1 MKTVVADYKTLVLCL
16 RIVPVLGTPVRLT
29 RYPRNLTMSNGQVYV
44 TGSGYDFSG
53 YTAESSMAA
62 SALDLEGILGIAGI
76 GRDQIASGIYDNARA
91 YLFATSFLN
100 PVEDEEPIVASLL
113 GKTALL
119 NNRYRMEEM
128 AIVDALGQSTTDTYT
143 ANCQNTLGGQ
153 EFGGC
158 HVNLATYTVT
168 GSVTGVTSGQ
178 VFRDA
183 SRSEAADWFGQGAI
197 TFTSGAN
204 AGLGA
209 MQIKD
214 YAANG
219 TITLYEPTYYPVAIG
234 DTYTMIP
241 GCRKRQEDCR
251 DKFGNVA
258 RFGGFPWVPT
268 SSVYSKI
275 GGT

>member
-1 MKTVVADYKTLVLCL
+1 MKTVVSDYKTLVLCL

-113 GKTALL
+113 GKTQLL
-119 NNRYRMEEM
+119 DNRYRMEEM
-128 AIVDALGQSTTDTYT
+128 ALIDVLGQSVGESYT
-143 ANCQNTLGGQ
+143 ANCRKTFGGT

-158 HVNLATYTVT
+158 QKALGPLTVSGAIT
-168 GSVTGVTSGQ
+168 AVTSRQ

-183 SRSEAADWFGQGAI
+183 ARTEAADWFGMGSI
-197 TFTSGAN
+197 TFTSGPN
-204 AGLGA
+204 AGLGPL
-209 MQIKD
+209 QVKD
-214 YAANG
+214 YVANG
-219 TITLYEPTYYPVAIG
+219 TFTLYEPTYYPVSVG
-234 DTYTMIP
+234 DAYSAIP
-241 GCRKRQEDCR
+241 GCRHRLEDCR
-251 DKFGNVA
+251 DKFGNMQ
-258 RFGGFPWVPT
+258 RFGGFPCVPT
-268 SSVYSKI
+268 SSVYSQV
-275 GGT
+275 GGA